1 MAKALENVGVET
13 TDWEGEAMAE
23 GEVLANRMEAT
34 GERVVGGENVGD
46 RVGDGVPPC
55 TVRVGVAMALC
66 VEEAHA
72 VGVKVVVT
80 LQVCVHTPLVVGVV
94 VTV

>member
-1 MAKALENVGVET
+1 MALENVGVET

-23 GEVLANRMEAT
+23 GEVLAYRMEAT
-34 GERVVGGENVGD
+34 GERVGVGENVGES
-46 RVGDGVPPC
+46 VGDGVPPC

-66 VEEAHA
+66 VEEAHT
-72 VGVKVVVT
+72 VGDKVVVT
-80 LQVCVHTPLVVGVV
+80 LQVCVHTPLAVGVV